1 MRVLVHKSAFWVVL
15 KGQNTKKKRFFAF
28 LVTQGPTILVD
39 IFFFSLCE
47 KIPKNHG
54 YKNAKEKSIFIF
66 WAEKCVLGAHR
77 WSKHQN
83 FCVFG
88 IFGHPRTH
96 YQGWIFFAWDL
107 PLPEIEEKKIM
118 KEIAKKKSKL
128 WAPVL
133 HMAVPDRQNTRLL
146 RFFALFGTQKPCSG
160 VKIFPEKKNFF
171 FRDFSKIDLSLVK
184 TMKFRVRKTT
194 F

>member
-15 KGQNTKKKRFFAF
+15 KGQNTKKKCVF
-28 LVTQGPTILVD
+28 LHFWSPKDPLFWL

-96 YQGWIFFAWDL
+96 SQG
-107 PLPEIEEKKIM
+107 
-118 KEIAKKKSKL
+118 
-128 WAPVL
+128 
-133 HMAVPDRQNTRLL
+133 
-146 RFFALFGTQKPCSG
+146 
-160 VKIFPEKKNFF
+160 
-171 FRDFSKIDLSLVK
+171 
-184 TMKFRVRKTT
+184 
-194 F
+194 